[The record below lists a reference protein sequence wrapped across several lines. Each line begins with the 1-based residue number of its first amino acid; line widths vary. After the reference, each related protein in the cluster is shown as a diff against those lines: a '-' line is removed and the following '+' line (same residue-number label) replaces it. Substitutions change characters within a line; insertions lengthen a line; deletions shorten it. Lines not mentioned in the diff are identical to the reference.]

1 MADGRATEMGAKV
14 LPIDTTAAEEAAR
27 AEARVEEA
35 KQDTAV
41 VWAVIDATAKATTL
55 LDGARAALEAILAS
69 YGWMYGAYW
78 ELNTEAQKLE
88 YVADGGFVNDDFSR
102 MTRALS
108 FPIGKGLPGQ
118 AWKDG
123 ELIFVADIADLP
135 SFPRLKCGKAANV
148 NSALGFPIKRNGQV
162 VGAMD
167 FFTTKTIEMS
177 ETRLITL
184 RLVAALIATSL
195 ERIEFGVRE
204 AEAKAREK
212 ETFRQIEA
220 ASHKLVAGSESLAD
234 VANNLAMGSTQTALQ
249 SANVSNV
256 AEQIKTSVNSVAAA
270 AEELSATVREIAV
283 NASESAKTA
292 RSARDIATAA
302 EKTVQALSA
311 SSVAIGRVTKVIS
324 TIAQQTNL
332 LALNATIEAARA
344 GESGKGFA
352 VVANEVKELA
362 KETARATEEI
372 AQQIETIQSDTT
384 KSVDAIGQIS
394 KIIGQI
400 DAFASSIAAA
410 VEEQSAT
417 VREVARNANEVSAGV
432 GSVVENIGDV
442 AVAAREGEKNAALAQ
457 LSASSIHALATEL
470 EALTKR

>member
-1 MADGRATEMGAKV
+1 MGDGRGADMGARV
-14 LPIDTTAAEEAAR
+14 LPIDPAVEDEAAR
-27 AEARVEEA
+27 QAARVEEA

-41 VWAVIDATAKATTL
+41 VWAVIDATAKSTTL
-55 LDGARAALEAILAS
+55 LDGARAALDAILKS

-78 ELNTEAQKLE
+78 ELNTATQKLD
-88 YVADGGFVNDDFSR
+88 YVADGGFVNDEFTR

-123 ELIFVADIADLP
+123 ELIFVSDIGDLP
-135 SFPRLKCGKAANV
+135 SFPRLKCGKEANIK
-148 NSALGFPIKRNGQV
+148 SGLGFPIKRHGHV

-167 FFTTKTIEMS
+167 FFTTKTIEMT

-195 ERIEFGVRE
+195 ERIESGVRE

-220 ASHKLVAGSESLAD
+220 ASHKLVSGSESLAD
-234 VANNLAMGSTQTALQ
+234 VAGNLAIGATQTALK
-249 SANVSNV
+249 SANVANV
-256 AEQIKTSVNSVAAA
+256 AEQIKTSVGSVAAA

-292 RSARDIATAA
+292 RSARDIASAA
-302 EKTVQALSA
+302 ERTVHALSA
-311 SSVAIGRVTKVIS
+311 SSVAIGKVTKVIS

-372 AQQIETIQSDTT
+372 SQQIDTIQSDTT
-384 KSVDAIGQIS
+384 KSVDAIAQIS

-400 DAFASSIAAA
+400 DSFASSIAAS

-417 VREVARNANEVSAGV
+417 VREVARNASEVSAGV
-432 GSVVENIGDV
+432 GSVVENIGEV
-442 AVAAREGEKNAALAQ
+442 AEAAREGEKNAALAK
-457 LSASSIHALATEL
+457 LSATSIQALAYEL
-470 EALTKR
+470 EALTKK